1 MSDKISKII
10 IVGGGT
16 AGWMAAATLSHML
29 SGLDYDITLIES
41 EQIGTVGVG
50 EATIPPILLFNE
62 MLGIDENEFIKE
74 TQATFKL
81 GIEFVNWKK
90 LDHSYIHPFGDFGI
104 DFDVRPFHQHWL
116 SQRAKGMGR
125 DLFDYSLMVQACH
138 NERFM
143 RPLRDQPKSALA
155 GINYA
160 FQFDAGLYA
169 KFLRKYSERLGIK
182 RIEGKIDSVKQHSE
196 TGFIQSVT
204 TDDSRVFDGDLFIDC
219 SGFRGLLI
227 EQTLETGY
235 DDWSKW
241 LPCDRAVAIPCEK
254 IAEPIPY
261 TRATAHEAG
270 WQWRIP
276 LQHRTG
282 NGHVYCSSYMDSDKA
297 TDILLAN
304 IDGKPIAEPNHLR
317 FVTGRR
323 KKAWNKNVIALGLA
337 AGFMEPLE
345 STSIHLV
352 QTGLAR
358 IMSHFPH
365 EDISQADI
373 DSFNERTEK
382 EYERVRDFLVLHYNA
397 TERDDSEFWRYCQN
411 IERPE
416 SLERR
421 INQFAEHGRILSE
434 SNDLFGTASWLAV
447 MYGQGITPKSYDPI
461 VDKADP
467 QKVNGVMEQ
476 IYQAINN
483 GAKSMPTHM
492 EFIDKN
498 CRAEII
504 S

>member
-1 MSDKISKII
+1 MTKQIQKIV

-16 AGWMAAATLSHML
+16 AGWMAASTLSHML
-29 SGLDYDITLIES
+29 SGMHCDIKLIES

-62 MLGIDENEFIKE
+62 MLGIDENLFVKE

-90 LDHSYIHPFGDFGI
+90 IGHSYIHPFGDFGVT
-104 DFDVRPFHQHWL
+104 FDVRPFHQHWL
-116 SQRAKGMGR
+116 NQKAKGYGR

-138 NERFM
+138 KKKFM

-160 FQFDAGLYA
+160 FQFDASLYA
-169 KFLRKYSERLGIK
+169 KFLRQYSEKRGVE
-182 RIEGKIDSVKQHSE
+182 RIEGKIESVAQHPE
-196 TGFIQSVT
+196 TGYIESVT
-204 TDDSRVFDGDLFIDC
+204 TDDKRTFDADLFIDC

-227 EQTLETGY
+227 EQTLKTGY
-235 DDWSKW
+235 EDWSKW

-282 NGHVYCSSYMDSDKA
+282 NGHVYCSQYMDSDKA
-297 TDILLAN
+297 TDILLEN
-304 IDGKPIAEPNHLR
+304 LDGKPIADPNHLR
-317 FVTGRR
+317 FTTGHR
-323 KKAWNKNVIALGLA
+323 KKFWNKNVIALGLA

-358 IMSHFPH
+358 IMSHFPNKGFV
-365 EDISQADI
+365 QADI
-373 DSFNERTEK
+373 DSFNERTLY
-382 EYERVRDFLVLHYNA
+382 EYERVRDFLVLHYNL

-416 SLERR
+416 TLNRKIE
-421 INQFAEHGRILSE
+421 QFAGHGRILE
-434 SNDLFGTASWLAV
+434 NGNDLFGTASWLAV
-447 MYGQGITPKSYDPI
+447 MYGQGITPKYYDPI
-461 VDKADP
+461 TDQADP
-467 QKVNGVMEQ
+467 KKVNAVMEQ
-476 IYQAINN
+476 IFSAISN
-483 GAKSMPTHM
+483 GADSMPNHYD
-492 EFIDKN
+492 FIKDN
-498 CRAEII
+498 CSI
-504 S
+504 

>member
-1 MSDKISKII
+1 MTDHIKKII

-16 AGWMAAATLSHML
+16 AGWMAAATLAHML
-29 SGLDYDITLIES
+29 EGMNCEIMLIES
-41 EQIGTVGVG
+41 ELIGTVGVG
-50 EATIPPILLFNE
+50 EATIPPIIMFNE
-62 MLGIDENEFIKE
+62 MLGIDENIFVQE

-90 LDHSYIHPFGDFGI
+90 LGHSYIHPFGDFGI

-116 SQRAKGMGR
+116 NQRSKGFGR
-125 DLFDYSLMVQACH
+125 DLFDYSIMVQACRK
-138 NERFM
+138 EKFM
-143 RPLRDQPKSALA
+143 RPLRNQPKSALA

-169 KFLRKYSERLGIK
+169 KFLRKYSEARGVK
-182 RIEGKIDSVKQHSE
+182 RIEGKIDTVAQHSE
-196 TGFIQSVT
+196 TGFVESVK
-204 TDDSRVFDGDLFIDC
+204 TDDGRIYDADLFIDC

-227 EQTLETGY
+227 EETLKTGY

-282 NGHVYCSSYMDSDKA
+282 NGHVYCSSYMDADKA

-304 IDGKPIAEPNHLR
+304 LDGKPIADPNHLR
-317 FVTGRR
+317 FTTGRR
-323 KKAWNKNVIALGLA
+323 KKVWNKNVIALGLA

-358 IMSHFPH
+358 IMSHFPNK
-365 EDISQADI
+365 DFNQADI

-382 EYERVRDFLVLHYNA
+382 EYERVRDFLILHYSA

-411 IERPE
+411 IERPA

-421 INQFAEHGRILSE
+421 IGQFAGHGRILE
-434 SNDLFGTASWLAV
+434 EKNDMFGTASWLAV
-447 MYGQGITPKSYDPI
+447 MYGQGIEPQYYDP
-461 VDKADP
+461 VTDRANP
-467 QKVNGVMEQ
+467 EKVNDVMEQ
-476 IYQAINN
+476 IFDAISN
-483 GAKSMPTHM
+483 GAESMPTHS
-492 EFIDKN
+492 EFIRKN
-498 CRAEII
+498 CQSQNI

>member
-1 MSDKISKII
+1 MTEQIQKIV

-29 SGLDYDITLIES
+29 NGMQCDIQLIES
-41 EQIGTVGVG
+41 EEIGTVGVG

-62 MLGIDENEFIKE
+62 MLGIDENLFIRE

-90 LDHSYIHPFGDFGI
+90 IGHSYIHPFGDFGVN
-104 DFDVRPFHQHWL
+104 FDVRPFHQHWL
-116 SQRAKGMGR
+116 NQQSKGYGR

-138 NERFM
+138 KKKFM
-143 RPLRDQPKSALA
+143 RPLRNKPKSALA

-160 FQFDAGLYA
+160 FQFDASLYA
-169 KFLRKYSERLGIK
+169 KFLRQYSEQRGVK
-182 RIEGKIDSVKQHSE
+182 RIEGKIESVTQHPE
-196 TGFIQSVT
+196 TGFVESVT
-204 TDDSRVFDGDLFIDC
+204 TDDKRTLDADLFIDC

-227 EQTLETGY
+227 EQTLQTGY
-235 DDWSKW
+235 EDWSKW

-282 NGHVYCSSYMDSDKA
+282 NGHVYCSQYMDSDKA
-297 TDILLAN
+297 TDILLQN
-304 IDGKPIAEPNHLR
+304 LDGKPIADPNHLR
-317 FVTGRR
+317 FTTGRR
-323 KKAWNKNVIALGLA
+323 KKFWNKNVIALGLA

-358 IMSHFPH
+358 IMSHFPNKGFV
-365 EDISQADI
+365 QADI
-373 DSFNERTEK
+373 DSFNERTNY
-382 EYERVRDFLVLHYNA
+382 EYERVRDFLVLHYNL

-416 SLERR
+416 TLNRKIE
-421 INQFAEHGRILSE
+421 QFAGHGRILE
-434 SNDLFGTASWLAV
+434 NSNDLFGTASWLAV
-447 MYGQGITPKSYDPI
+447 MYGQGITPKYYDPI
-461 VDKADP
+461 TDQADP
-467 QKVNGVMEQ
+467 KKVNDVMEQ
-476 IYQAINN
+476 IFSAISN
-483 GAKSMPTHM
+483 GADSMPSHHD
-492 EFIDKN
+492 FIQEN
-498 CRAEII
+498 CLT
-504 S
+504 

>member
-1 MSDKISKII
+1 MTEQIKKII

-29 SGLDYDITLIES
+29 NGLHCEITLIES
-41 EQIGTVGVG
+41 EEIGTVGVG
-50 EATIPPILLFNE
+50 EATIPPIMMFNE
-62 MLGIDENEFIKE
+62 MLGINENLFVKA

-90 LDHSYIHPFGDFGI
+90 IGHRYIHPFGDFGI

-116 SQRAKGMGR
+116 NQRAKGFGR

-138 NERFM
+138 KGKFM
-143 RPLRDQPKSALA
+143 RPLRDRPKSALA

-160 FQFDAGLYA
+160 FQFDAALYA
-169 KFLRKYSERLGIK
+169 KFLRSYSEERGVK
-182 RIEGKIDSVKQHSE
+182 RIEGKISNVKQNGE
-196 TGFIQSVT
+196 TGYIESVIT
-204 TDDSRVFDGDLFIDC
+204 EDGRGYDADLFIDC

-227 EQTLETGY
+227 EQTLQTGY
-235 DDWSKW
+235 EDWSKW

-282 NGHVYCSSYMDSDKA
+282 NGHVYCSSYIDSEKA
-297 TDILLAN
+297 TDILIAN
-304 IDGKPIAEPNHLR
+304 LDGKPIADPNHLR
-317 FVTGRR
+317 FTTGRR
-323 KKAWNKNVIALGLA
+323 KKFWNKNVIALGLA

-358 IMSHFPH
+358 IMSHFPNRGFV
-365 EDISQADI
+365 QADV
-373 DSFNERTEK
+373 DSFNDRTHA
-382 EYERVRDFLVLHYNA
+382 EYERVRDFLVLHYSV

-411 IERPE
+411 IERPY
-416 SLERR
+416 SLQQR
-421 INQFAEHGRILSE
+421 IDQFAGHGRILE
-434 SNDLFGTASWLAV
+434 GNNDLFGTASWLAV
-447 MYGQGITPKSYDPI
+447 MYGQGITPQYYDPI
-461 VDKADP
+461 TDQANP
-467 QKVNGVMEQ
+467 QKVNEVMEQ
-476 IYQAINN
+476 IYGAISN
-483 GAKSMPTHM
+483 GADSMPSHS
-492 EFIDKN
+492 EFIREN
-498 CRAEII
+498 CM
-504 S
+504 SV

>member
-1 MSDKISKII
+1 MSEQIKKIV

-16 AGWMAAATLSHML
+16 AGWMAASTLSHML
-29 SGLDYDITLIES
+29 SGMDCDIKLIES

-62 MLGIDENEFIKE
+62 MLGIDENLFVKE

-90 LDHSYIHPFGDFGI
+90 IGHSYIHPFGDFGVT
-104 DFDVRPFHQHWL
+104 FDVRPFHQHWL
-116 SQRAKGMGR
+116 NQRSKGYGR

-138 NERFM
+138 KKKFM

-160 FQFDAGLYA
+160 FQFDASLYA
-169 KFLRKYSERLGIK
+169 KFLRQYSEKRGVK
-182 RIEGKIDSVKQHSE
+182 RIEGKIESVAQHPE
-196 TGFIQSVT
+196 TGYIESVT
-204 TDDSRVFDGDLFIDC
+204 TDDKHIFDADLFIDC

-227 EQTLETGY
+227 EQTLKTGY
-235 DDWSKW
+235 EDWSKW

-282 NGHVYCSSYMDSDKA
+282 NGHVYCSQYMDSDKA
-297 TDILLAN
+297 TDILLEN
-304 IDGKPIAEPNHLR
+304 LDGKPIADPNHLR
-317 FVTGRR
+317 FTTGHR
-323 KKAWNKNVIALGLA
+323 KKFWNKNVIALGLA

-358 IMSHFPH
+358 IMSHFPNKGFV
-365 EDISQADI
+365 QADI
-373 DSFNERTEK
+373 DSFNERTLY
-382 EYERVRDFLVLHYNA
+382 EYERVRDFLVLHYNL

-416 SLERR
+416 TLDRKIE
-421 INQFAEHGRILSE
+421 QFAGHGRILE
-434 SNDLFGTASWLAV
+434 NGNDLFGTASWLAV
-447 MYGQGITPKSYDPI
+447 MYGQGITPKYYDPI
-461 VDKADP
+461 TDQADP
-467 QKVNGVMEQ
+467 QKVNAVMEQ
-476 IYQAINN
+476 IFSAISN
-483 GAKSMPTHM
+483 GADSMPRHFD
-492 EFIDKN
+492 FIKEN
-498 CRAEII
+498 CLTL
-504 S
+504 